1 MNLSKP
7 HDIWTGLRFKSCCK
21 LPSEANLQG
30 RCQDQADDSQHDL
43 YEQAQPAQS
52 NAARVQELLLLQKAA
67 PQGLSVNQLYWHQVL
82 MTTHNILLS
91 GKPVNIHNRMM
102 TRHNHGTKGNHMCD
116 QKVRQLLSIRYL
128 DCITYIHTDRRM
140 WLAPTT
146 TNQLFSARS

>member
-67 PQGLSVNQLYWHQVL
+67 PQGLQLAVCEPAVLTPSIDDDPQYSVIREASQDTQPDDDQTQPRNKGQPHVWPEGAA
-82 MTTHNILLS
+82 TTEH
-91 GKPVNIHNRMM
+91 
-102 TRHNHGTKGNHMCD
+102 
-116 QKVRQLLSIRYL
+116 
-128 DCITYIHTDRRM
+128 
-140 WLAPTT
+140 
-146 TNQLFSARS
+146 